1 MTPINILVVLILSF
15 GTILSMGENGS
26 SRQLPLPSAPVCD
39 PTYKYRTFDGTCNN
53 LKNQRFGQANTINQ
67 RLMGPAT
74 YADGISKIRLSA
86 SGAPLPSTRLITTI
100 VTVNESVSNNDASLM
115 TMQWGQ
121 FLDHDFAQA
130 SAARNSTGGTISCCD
145 GGRFGNVTANPD
157 PECLHIAIPSNDPVY
172 TNANCINMVRTSFGL
187 YLNGSTPRSR
197 EQISLL
203 TPWIDG
209 SMIYGVTNATAQ
221 SLRDLNSTKGL
232 MKVSIQNGKV
242 FLPLASTCCP
252 NDPNNTCI
260 DATTCFTGGD
270 TRLRQQPLLTVLH
283 TLWLREHNR
292 IANALFAKFGASK
305 SSEYYYQEARRI
317 VIAELQHITYTEY
330 LSVIL
335 GPKGLFTGPYNP
347 NSDPAMFNEFTA
359 AAYRMGHS
367 QLRSFIR
374 LYEADGTRSNQ
385 SFFLGSTFNNATRL
399 LYTNFF
405 DNAIRGLT
413 RSPAQTVDECFA
425 DDITSQLLR
434 TQTASL
440 GGDLISI
447 NMQRGRDHGMPP
459 YIIARQ
465 IALKWLKDR
474 PETPLPTTMDQLN
487 TTTSP
492 EIINYFKKV
501 YESVKDIDLYIGG
514 VTEDRLPGSVVGPT
528 FTYIIAKQ
536 FENLRQSDRFF
547 YSDTTQNVSFTAVQV
562 NEIKKVTLARIIC
575 DNSDGTIQ
583 QIQPSVFRNPMGPNK
598 PVPCISISGIDF
610 AKFVK

>member
-1 MTPINILVVLILSF
+1 MTLINAVTVLILWF
-15 GTILSMGENGS
+15 GTSLSAVENGFN
-26 SRQLPLPSAPVCD
+26 RQIPLPSVPVCD
-39 PTYKYRTFDGTCNN
+39 PKYKYRSFDGTCNN
-53 LKNQRFGQANTINQ
+53 LKNPRFGQANTVNQ

-100 VTVNESVSNNDASLM
+100 VTMNESVSNNDASLL

-121 FLDHDFAQA
+121 FLDHDFSRAQ
-130 SAARNSTGGTISCCD
+130 AARNSTGGTISCCD
-145 GGRFGNVTANPD
+145 GGRFGNVTANPH
-157 PECLHIAIPSNDPVY
+157 PECLHIPIPNNDPVY
-172 TNANCINMVRTSFGL
+172 SNANCINMVRNTFGL

-197 EQISLL
+197 EQISAM
-203 TPWIDG
+203 TSWIDG
-209 SMIYGVTNATAQ
+209 SMIYGSSNATAQ

-232 MKVSIQNGKV
+232 MKVSIQKGKV
-242 FLPLASTCCP
+242 LLPIINTCCP
-252 NDPNNTCI
+252 DDPTNTCS
-260 DATTCFTGGD
+260 DATSCFTGGD
-270 TRLRQQPLLTVLH
+270 SRLRQHPLLTVMH

-292 IANALFAKFGASK
+292 VANALFAKFGASK
-305 SSEYYYQEARRI
+305 SSEFYFQEARRI
-317 VIAELQHITYTEY
+317 VIAELQHITYAEY
-330 LSVIL
+330 LPVIL
-335 GPKGLFTGPYNP
+335 GPKALFVGAYNDK
-347 NSDPAMFNEFTA
+347 SDPAVFNEFSA
-359 AAYRMGHS
+359 AAFRMGHS

-385 SFFLGSTFNNATRL
+385 SFLLGNSFNSATRL
-399 LYTNFF
+399 LNTNFI
-405 DNAIRGLT
+405 DNALRGLMRT
-413 RSPAQTVDECFA
+413 PAQSVDECFA

-474 PETPLPTTMDQLN
+474 PETPLPTTMDHLSS
-487 TTTSP
+487 TTSVD
-492 EIINYFKKV
+492 IINYFKKV
-501 YESVKDIDLYIGG
+501 YASVRDIDLYIGG
-514 VTEDRLPGSVVGPT
+514 VTEERLPGAAVGPT

-547 YSDTTQNVSFTAVQV
+547 YSHLTQSVSFTAAQL
-562 NEIKKVTLARIIC
+562 NEIKKVKLARIIC
-575 DNSDGTIQ
+575 DNNDGTVK
-583 QIQPSVFRNPMGPNK
+583 QIQPNAFRNPTGLNK
-598 PVPCISISGIDF
+598 PVPCTSINGIDF